1 MVLNLGEYPHAKK
14 ADRAPTVAKMETV
27 EIDKIHVNDRSF
39 CVSYPLEDD
48 LLLASIAKF
57 GVLVPLSLLRK
68 EHPVIVTGFKRLDAA
83 RRLGIDEL
91 PYVFLDITER
101 QALLTAIHDNM
112 TRPLNTVEK
121 ALCVDKML
129 AAGFKVE
136 EVYEVMTMLGL
147 PPRENILK
155 AAISAAWAEEQTKS
169 FIVKHQLPLT
179 LVEQLFWFEPE
190 ERYGIIRLAE
200 AVHGTVSSFREM
212 LQLMML
218 LKVKRGAIDFQQLD
232 GAKDADAIRQRL
244 KRQTHPLLSDLEEKL
259 KMLLSAC
266 ALPPHI
272 KVRVDPA
279 FEKESI
285 DISLRAGNS
294 QEIEEALKKLEC
306 LTGQGLFRSI
316 FELTHGT
323 PHRL

>member
-1 MVLNLGEYPHAKK
+1 
-14 ADRAPTVAKMETV
+14 METV

-48 LLLASIAKF
+48 LLLTSVAKF
-57 GVLVPLSLLRK
+57 GVLVPIGLLRRD
-68 EHPVIVTGFKRLDAA
+68 EPVIVTGFKRLEAA
-83 RRLGIDEL
+83 RRLGIREL
-91 PYVFLDITER
+91 PYVFLDVSER
-101 QALLTAIHDNM
+101 RALLTAIHDNI

-121 ALCVDKML
+121 ALCIDKML
-129 AAGFKVE
+129 TAGFKVE
-136 EVYEVMTMLGL
+136 EVYEIMTMLGL

-155 AAISAAWAEEQTKS
+155 TAIAAACAEAPAKS

-190 ERYGIIRLAE
+190 ERYSIICLAD
-200 AVHGTVSSFREM
+200 AVRTSVSSFREM

-218 LKVKRGAIDFQQLD
+218 LKVKRGTIDFQQLD
-232 GAKDADAIRQRL
+232 GVKDADAIRERL
-244 KRQTHPLLSDLEEKL
+244 KRQTHPLLSDLEERL
-259 KMLLSAC
+259 GRLLSAC

-285 DISLRAGNS
+285 DISLQARNS
-294 QEIEEALKKLEC
+294 REIEEALKKLEC